1 MKFKYKIHYFKRENK
16 YEIICK
22 KICPIIE
29 FFTLN
34 QFLYF
39 LFKFLLGSLLFG
51 FHLIN
56 IYFDILN
63 NNKKN
68 FILTKL
74 KIDITIIIIYFC
86 LILLYKLYLFKS
98 NNILIPSWERDNFG
112 NIINGLIIF
121 IFLNY
126 FLNKLN
132 IEKIKTIS
140 DIYIEI
146 INIRKYIFS
155 LFIYLMI
162 KNIILDLKN
171 WMFKFLIIFSLNLYL
186 FTFDYNNLI
195 FSIIFFILLQIKY
208 FYKNI
213 KKNNI
218 YQTINNFLYIISIIS
233 LIVSIYLY
241 NNNYYN
247 FIWINTSIIFIIISI
262 SIDIGNYLTEII
274 LFQPIKYGFFVGDYI
289 NKKYFIKL
297 KNYNG
302 FSEAYKN
309 QKENL
314 SNKEINFNDGDE
326 EEELNNDEKNTLL
339 LNNNDNNN

>member
-213 KKNNI
+213 KNNNI
-218 YQTINNFLYIISIIS
+218 YQTINNLLYIISIIS

-302 FSEAYKN
+302 FSESYKN